1 MVVICKKYN
10 KHLVGF
16 GIYFLLIHSLV
27 YELTPMI
34 ISEVTFTFFTIL
46 SIYLIFTNTYKK
58 GYISAIVY
66 GLSVLTRPI
75 GIVLLPIFFYISKNK
90 KKFLSLFISIL
101 ILASSFNFFTADR
114 FIVSDFNMMREDGL
128 YENTGYADYLTN
140 LLILMERL

>member
-1 MVVICKKYN
+1 MFPIIQPIISGLYSQYLYSYAPYFNILLIGASIYLMVVICKKYN

-75 GIVLLPIFFYISKNK
+75 GIVLLPIFLYI
-90 KKFLSLFISIL
+90 
-101 ILASSFNFFTADR
+101 
-114 FIVSDFNMMREDGL
+114 
-128 YENTGYADYLTN
+128 
-140 LLILMERL
+140 

>member
-58 GYISAIVY
+58 DIKVQLFMVY
-66 GLSVLTRPI
+66 Q
-75 GIVLLPIFFYISKNK
+75 Y
-90 KKFLSLFISIL
+90 
-101 ILASSFNFFTADR
+101 
-114 FIVSDFNMMREDGL
+114 
-128 YENTGYADYLTN
+128 
-140 LLILMERL
+140 